1 MKCVWKV
8 PWDIQINL
16 FIDREAGEILRVVAS
31 IRLSGFVRATF
42 EYVVADHIGLWPMD
56 VHYPTYYLHCIVVD
70 KSRINSNVP
79 RGFP

>member
-42 EYVVADHIGLWPMD
+42 EYVVADHIGL
-56 VHYPTYYLHCIVVD
+56 
-70 KSRINSNVP
+70 
-79 RGFP
+79 